1 MSGTYP
7 SSPGFTAVGFTTK
20 TYGLTSE
27 SISGRIQVRNIGSS
41 KFEFSVS
48 YPPMTA
54 SEFNPVLAFI
64 TAQEGMKETFQ
75 IVLPQISYKSGNAS
89 GVIRATTSDNIIPA
103 GTGVIPVY
111 GGSGTLKAGDMVKFS
126 SHGKVY
132 MIKSDLTGDGD
143 LEIMPSLVEDIGNNA
158 NVTYDAFPFTVRL
171 ANKIQEFSVDVS
183 GHRSFEVDF
192 IEAT

>member
-41 KFEFSVS
+41 KFEFSVN

-89 GVIRATTSDNIIPA
+89 GSILVNGTGLSA
-103 GTGVIPVY
+103 GTGVIPVD
-111 GGSGTLKAGDMVKFS
+111 GVSGTLKAGDLVKFA
-126 SHGKVY
+126 SHSKVY
-132 MIKSDLTGDGD
+132 MIKSDRTGDGD
-143 LEIMPSLVEDIGNNA
+143 LEIMPSLQEAVSDNSS
-158 NVTYDAFPFTVRL
+158 VTYDAVPFTVRL